1 MASSSRCSE
10 VRSLSIN
17 SHKRSADLDR
27 HYPEVER
34 DILNLQLEELIFFGI
49 MTTIPIPEP

>member
-1 MASSSRCSE
+1 